1 MRGTR
6 ALLSLLPVLLVSGCA
21 STGMFPAATLTTVEL
36 AESNFRIV
44 ATDVGGEAS
53 AAYLLGV
60 SVAVG
65 PDLRTLALARIE
77 GEGFLAREALAD
89 LWRNFEASN
98 GSVLNRRL
106 ALVNVRFDA
115 DVLNLLLYVR
125 PRMSV
130 RADVVE
136 FTD

>member
-1 MRGTR
+1 MRVPR
-6 ALLSLLPVLLVSGCA
+6 ALLSLLPALLVSGCA
-21 STGMFPAATLTTVEL
+21 SSSMFPAATLTTVEL
-36 AESNFRIV
+36 AESNFRVV

-53 AAYLLGV
+53 AAYLLGL

-89 LWRNFEASN
+89 LWRNFEASH

>member
-1 MRGTR
+1 MRLPPIVP
-6 ALLSLLPVLLVSGCA
+6 ALFVLLLGGCA
-21 STGMFPAATLTTVEL
+21 SSGLFPAATFTSVEL
-36 AESNFRIV
+36 SEGNFRVV
-44 ATDVGGEAS
+44 ATDVGGESS
-53 AAYLLGV
+53 AAYILGI
-60 SVAVG
+60 SASVG

-89 LWRNFEASN
+89 LWRNFEASH
-98 GSVLNRRL
+98 GSVTDRRL
-106 ALVNVRFDA
+106 ALVNVRFDT

-136 FTD
+136 FVE